1 MNKHDDAELTEVWQS
16 DTNWLNGKIDESFKT
31 AQNHAYALGLKRGM
45 NASMTDGQI
54 LELAEPFGEFR
65 YGDAQGH
72 KRIAFARALLAAAVQ
87 KEA

>member
-1 MNKHDDAELTEVWQS
+1 MNVDVDDMFDDEEDIAEFNRKVPVARSVTEMTTLTRS
-16 DTNWLNGKIDESFKT
+16 T
-31 AQNHAYALGLKRGM
+31 M
-45 NASMTDGQI
+45 NDNMTDEQI
-54 LELAEPFGEFR
+54 LQVAEPFGEFT